1 NLYGF
6 FEDLQTKMLRQV
18 PMHISLIGIGRFSEI
33 NEVYGYHFG
42 NRVLQRFGRYLFEH
56 VGNTG
61 NVYRLD
67 GTKFAIISYLR
78 TSEQIM
84 QKYAELRSHFREGFK
99 LDEKL
104 IILDLNAGMLN
115 VENFNVDYQT
125 VYACLNYAYGESKL
139 RRQGDLVEFYN
150 DLNDENKHQI
160 ERLYAIRASIMQE
173 YHGFHLLYQP
183 VVDAFEERLIGAEA
197 LLRWRN
203 EEYGMVPPDSFI
215 PVLEKDP
222 LFCDL
227 GHWILLTALR
237 DAKRIMETNPDF
249 TINVNLSYTQL
260 EKPDFVNMVL
270 DTLKAE
276 EFPPEHLCLEITER
290 CRLLDMDL
298 LKNIVVNLRGW
309 GVKIA
314 LDDFGTGFSSV
325 GIVKNLPFDII
336 KIDRSFVQKIEEDEK
351 ERELIKSFAGV
362 ASTFGAKVCV
372 EGIETAEMRDIL
384 QHYHVQSFQGYYYA
398 KPLPLAEFLQWKP
411 KNASS

>member
-1 NLYGF
+1 MVQCARTGTRSLSVQEVFTSLTAVHGIDANRCDCDDGNDEELLVGGF
-6 FEDLQTKMLRQV
+6 LTARSV
-18 PMHISLIGIGRFSEI
+18 
-33 NEVYGYHFG
+33 FG
-42 NRVLQRFGRYLFEH
+42 DE
-56 VGNTG
+56 TG
-61 NVYRLD
+61 
-67 GTKFAIISYLR
+67 FW
-78 TSEQIM
+78 
-84 QKYAELRSHFREGFK
+84 RSDIDFEGFK
-99 LDEKL
+99 FVFDIFVLDEKF

-183 VVDAFEERLIGAEA
+183 VVDAFEEHLIGAEA
-197 LLRWRN
+197 LLRWKN

-237 DAKRIMETNPDF
+237 DAKRIMQKNPDF

-298 LKNIVVNLRGW
+298 LKRVFRVLHDKGIRL
-309 GVKIA
+309 A
-314 LDDFGTGFSSV
+314 LDDFGTGYSSM
-325 GIVKNLPFDII
+325 GILRELDVDVV
-336 KIDRSFVQKIEEDEK
+336 KIDREYVKDVITSSSDQSTVQFISTLAESFKAD
-351 ERELIKSFAGV
+351 
-362 ASTFGAKVCV
+362 VCV
-372 EGIETAEMRDIL
+372 EGVESKEMRDFL
-384 QHYHVQSFQGYYYA
+384 RHYPVSSLQGYFYS
-398 KPLPLAEFLQWKP
+398 KPVPIDEFIMLYCM
-411 KNASS
+411 